1 MRKESCTEALDAR
14 NHEPGVNKVRILM
27 YVGIL
32 VGAALLLGVALH
44 TDFSGLTHLWMVAG
58 WSLLWLVPYRGLYFL
73 LFALGWQALL
83 AYYPR
88 ACRLSL
94 GYLWWVASVREA
106 IDRLLP
112 VASVGG
118 GVAGVRLV
126 AWRGIA
132 RIQAAA
138 SVITE
143 VILTLM
149 ASYGFAALGVVLM
162 LKLTTLTQPQ
172 RHALTAIALT
182 LPVPL
187 ATFVL
192 LRYGNWF
199 ARLERALGHVVGFD
213 PGADR
218 GAALDQEIR
227 ASLRR
232 TGSLVTAGS
241 LQLAA
246 LVSASFEIWL
256 VLDLVG
262 HPVGVATAVALESVT
277 QAVRHL
283 AFFIPGGLGAQ
294 EAGFVLFGR
303 LFGVDTEVA
312 LALSLAKRLREL
324 LCGLPALLSWQ
335 WLEMRR
341 LRHPARMT
349 C

>member
-1 MRKESCTEALDAR
+1 
-14 NHEPGVNKVRILM
+14 M

-32 VGAALLLGVALH
+32 VGMALLLGVGLH
-44 TDFSGLTHLWMVAG
+44 TDFSGLAHLWRVAG
-58 WSLLWLVPYRGLYFL
+58 WSLLWLAPYRGLYFL
-73 LFALGWQALL
+73 FFALGWQALL
-83 AYYPR
+83 VTYPQSN
-88 ACRLSL
+88 RLSL

-118 GVAGVRLV
+118 GLAGVRLV
-126 AWRGIA
+126 AYRGLA
-132 RIQAAA
+132 RIQAGA

-149 ASYGFAALGVVLM
+149 ASYCFAALGVVLM
-162 LKLTTLTQPQ
+162 LNLTTLTESQ
-172 RHALTAIALT
+172 RHALTAIAMT

-187 ATFVL
+187 ALFVL
-192 LRYGNWF
+192 LRYGSWF
-199 ARLERALGHVVGFD
+199 ARLERALGQVVGFD

-218 GAALDQEIR
+218 GAALDREIR

-232 TGSLVTAGS
+232 TGSLLGAGS

-246 LVSASFEIWL
+246 FISASFEIWL
-256 VLDLVG
+256 VLRWVG
-262 HPVGVATAVALESVT
+262 HPVGVLTAVELESIT

-303 LFGVDTEVA
+303 LFGLDTEVA

-341 LRHPARMT
+341 LRRPARIT